1 MGMSFKDIV
10 QNDLDNTFF
19 NSSEFGEEHIID
31 RKVFNVVID
40 NETLKD
46 RNKKEY
52 DGILQ
57 ADLLYYIK
65 ADDIGELKTNE
76 LQYFDGVAYNV
87 FDVKLDNGV
96 YEVILQ
102 SNIN

>member
-1 MGMSFKDIV
+1 MNFKEQI
-10 QNDLDNTFF
+10 QEDLNNIFF
-19 NSSEFGEEHIID
+19 NIDEFGEEHIID

>member
-1 MGMSFKDIV
+1 MNFKEQI
-10 QNDLDNTFF
+10 QEDLNNVLF
-19 NSSEFGEEHIID
+19 NIDEFGEEHIID
-31 RKVFNVVID
+31 RKVLNVVID

-57 ADLLYYIK
+57 ADLLYYVK
-65 ADDIGELKTNE
+65 AEDIRELKTNE